1 MNARK
6 HFTHSKWL
14 EKHMTI
20 KTCYSQMTNNNIHGT
35 SYVSYGTRYRCDLL
49 SHEVN
54 KGFWTHYMNIKSGH
68 FYTQA
73 GPDMFTF
80 LVSGHMVQR
89 ICAYIA
95 QIHIYAHTHV
105 LSCSLLSWESEKI
118 AFAHIL
124 MLDPFLLHTQ
134 LRLNVKLC
142 CRYSQN
148 QKCTFWLFSSQLM
161 HHIICQRHTLIFPKS
176 WSVYK

>member
-1 MNARK
+1 MINARK
-6 HFTHSKWL
+6 HCTHSKWL

-20 KTCYSQMTNNNIHGT
+20 KTCYSQITYMALRMSHTVQDTDVT
-35 SYVSYGTRYRCDLL
+35 SY
-49 SHEVN
+49 HM
-54 KGFWTHYMNIKSGH
+54 KWTKAFEHTTWTLRVVIFTHKRVQTSLHNI
-68 FYTQA
+68 
-73 GPDMFTF
+73 
-80 LVSGHMVQR
+80 VSGHMVQR
-89 ICAYIA
+89 TLC
-95 QIHIYAHTHV
+95 IYSTNTYLCTHTHV

>member
-1 MNARK
+1 MLFSDDITWRK
-6 HFTHSKWL
+6 RHVILRWHIITYMALRMSHTAQDTDVTSYHMKWTRAVEHTTWTLRVVIFTHKWVQ
-14 EKHMTI
+14 
-20 KTCYSQMTNNNIHGT
+20 TCLH
-35 SYVSYGTRYRCDLL
+35 
-49 SHEVN
+49 
-54 KGFWTHYMNIKSGH
+54 FW
-68 FYTQA
+68 
-73 GPDMFTF
+73 F
-80 LVSGHMVQR
+80 LVTWCNVH
-89 ICAYIA
+89 CAYIA